1 MMSTTKTSID
11 FSHRLSYSKD
21 DMLDSSVLRDTIN
34 LMTSRALSL
43 LSMMSVLAED
53 HRMDS
58 ISDADWHT
66 LFSNVSNELHDI
78 DALLAAS
85 DKDEPVKESG
95 ETVNAAE
102 QAPIESNDDAIKF
115 THAKDGKVSVET
127 GLTSFNDLFTIGA
140 FSLTGQTKF
149 TGDEAYKDYPTDIAG
164 LKKLQYK
171 SGAAVDE
178 ITDVITS
185 LGMMLAY
192 VDRGNIGN
200 KHLNNHAWL
209 VAGLGELLSQL
220 VHENQEIT
228 NSILAIS
235 KQS

>member
-1 MMSTTKTSID
+1 MKTTKTSID
-11 FSHRLSYSKD
+11 FSHRLSCSKD
-21 DMLDSSVLRDTIN
+21 DMLDTRVLHDTIN

-43 LSMMSVLAED
+43 LSMMKGLAED

-66 LFSNVSNELHDI
+66 LLSNVSNELHDI
-78 DALLAAS
+78 DSIIAAF
-85 DKDEPVKESG
+85 DKAEPVKESV
-95 ETVNAAE
+95 EAINAAE
-102 QAPIESNDDAIKF
+102 QAPIESNNDTIKF
-115 THAKDGKVSVET
+115 THAKDGKICVET
-127 GLTSFNDLFTIGA
+127 GLTAFNDLFTIGA
-140 FSLTGQTKF
+140 FSLTGKTKF
-149 TGDEAYKDYPTDIAG
+149 NGGKSYKDYPTDIAG
-164 LKKLQYK
+164 LETLEYR

-185 LGMMLAY
+185 LSMMLVY
-192 VDRGNIGN
+192 VDRDNIGN

-209 VAGLGELLSQL
+209 IAGLGELLSKL
-220 VHENQEIT
+220 AHENQEIT